1 MNRLLQVSFWGM
13 SLSVG
18 LLSLL
23 PVEHLPPIAFD
34 WWDKAQHALAFL
46 VLGGVG
52 LLAYSA
58 KSSYVALGLLV
69 YGASIELAQA
79 ASGWRYGDWQDWL
92 ADATGV
98 ITAWFLFRCLR
109 IPRAACIP
117 CTIPRCY
124 RIR

>member
-1 MNRLLQVSFWGM
+1 M

-23 PVEHLPPIAFD
+23 PVEHLPLVAFD

-58 KSSYVALGLLV
+58 KSSYVAVGLLV

-79 ASGWRYGDWQDWL
+79 ASGWRYGDWQDWM
-92 ADATGV
+92 ADAFGV
-98 ITAWFLFRCLR
+98 GVAILVLR
-109 IPRAACIP
+109 ANIWNRGQPKCVRQQQLGN
-117 CTIPRCY
+117 
-124 RIR
+124 